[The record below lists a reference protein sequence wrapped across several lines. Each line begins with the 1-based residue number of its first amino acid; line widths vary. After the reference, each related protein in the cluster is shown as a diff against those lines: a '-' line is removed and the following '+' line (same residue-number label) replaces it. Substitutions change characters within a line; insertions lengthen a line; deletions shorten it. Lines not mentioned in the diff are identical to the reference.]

1 METRA
6 YPNDPRDR
14 DADTEVRSEIEE
26 RAPPPLHPRST
37 GTSPHP
43 GYTGE
48 LRGTPPDLDAS
59 FDDAPGPIAP
69 HPGRPL
75 TAERIDVAFYPEDPG
90 ELHAPGEPDLP
101 GEDYAPGRPY
111 PPGEPDLPGEDH
123 APGGRYPPGEPDLP
137 GEDHAPG
144 GRYPPGEP
152 DLPGEDHAPG
162 GRHPPGDPDL
172 PGEDHAPGGR
182 YPPGD
187 PDLPGE
193 DHAPGGRY
201 PPGDPDLPGED
212 HSPGGRY
219 PLGELGAVIG
229 TDSADRLDG
238 DEQSDVMIGLAGDH
252 LMYGHGG
259 NDELR
264 GEDGD
269 EDLHGEDGADVLIG
283 GPGNDSL
290 IGREGTDIFA
300 FMLPAEEDGSV
311 WQFGDDVIHDLNL
324 AEGDSLD
331 FCRVHDHFPGLSASM
346 RPTENGDIVVAFTQA
361 DGAPVGN
368 VTLHRS
374 AYQEVGGF
382 PDPGMPHELPHEFGD
397 PGTPYAPPHEFP
409 ACAAHPEHPF
419 HSHNPVI
426 PDDLPPGVALHAEPL
441 EADAM

>member
-1 METRA
+1 MEIRA

-14 DADTEVRSEIEE
+14 DVDTEDRSEIEE
-26 RAPPPLHPRST
+26 QAPPPLHPRST
-37 GTSPHP
+37 GTSPNP

-48 LRGTPPDLDAS
+48 LRGAPPDLDAS

-90 ELHAPGEPDLP
+90 EFHAPGEPDLP
-101 GEDYAPGRPY
+101 GEDYAPGGRYPPGEAYAPGRPY

-123 APGGRYPPGEPDLP
+123 APGGRYPPGEAYAPGRPYPPGEPDLP

-144 GRYPPGEP
+144 GRYPPGE
-152 DLPGEDHAPG
+152 
-162 GRHPPGDPDL
+162 
-172 PGEDHAPGGR
+172 
-182 YPPGD
+182 
-187 PDLPGE
+187 
-193 DHAPGGRY
+193 
-201 PPGDPDLPGED
+201 
-212 HSPGGRY
+212 
-219 PLGELGAVIG
+219 LGAVIG

-238 DEQSDVMIGLAGDH
+238 DD

-259 NDELR
+259 NDEFR

-269 EDLHGEDGADVLIG
+269 GYLHGGDGADVLIG

-290 IGREGTDIFA
+290 IGGEGTDIFA

-311 WQFGDDVIHDLNL
+311 WQFGDYVIHDLNL
-324 AEGDSLD
+324 AEGDSLE

-374 AYQEVGGF
+374 AYQEVGRF
-382 PDPGMPHELPHEFGD
+382 PDPGMPHEPPHEFGD